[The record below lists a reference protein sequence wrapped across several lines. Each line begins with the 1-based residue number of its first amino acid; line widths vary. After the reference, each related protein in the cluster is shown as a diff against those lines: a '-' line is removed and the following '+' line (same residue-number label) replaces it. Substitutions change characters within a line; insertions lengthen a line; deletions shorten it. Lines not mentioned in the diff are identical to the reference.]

1 MELEAEGLTLRLKHA
16 ERALRR
22 ALDPLLSAEGLTFE
36 HWQVLAALLE
46 RPGLRM
52 TDLAE
57 FAVIP
62 AATLTRHVD
71 RLVERAL
78 VIRRI
83 DPADKRR
90 AVVALSSL
98 GHTFAERLRDA
109 ERDTPTPGP
118 PHPRATVAS
127 GDRDL

>member
-1 MELEAEGLTLRLKHA
+1 MTVESANSITLRLKQA
-16 ERALRR
+16 EFALRR
-22 ALDPLLSAEGLTFE
+22 TLEPVLGAERISFE

-46 RPGLRM
+46 QPGQRM

-57 FAVIP
+57 AAVLP

-71 RLVERAL
+71 RLVEQAL

-90 AVVALSSL
+90 AVVALSGRGEQLAQRLHRIESDAPA
-98 GHTFAERLRDA
+98 TAEAD
-109 ERDTPTPGP
+109 
-118 PHPRATVAS
+118 VAA
-127 GDRDL
+127 LA